1 MREMTYVQALNEGLH
16 QAMSEDPSV
25 FIIGENIRDRM
36 RPETAGLDEAFAPDR
51 VLDMP
56 ISEAAF
62 TGFANGAALAGM
74 RPVVEFQ
81 VASLMFPAFDQ
92 IVNQAAKLPLM
103 LGGQA
108 HIPITFFLMGAGA
121 GGGRA
126 GQHSDNP
133 YTFLVHAGI
142 KTVVPATPADAK
154 GLMLAAI
161 FEDDPVAVV
170 VNANLLGTKGDV
182 PAGSERA
189 ALATG
194 AVRRAGTDATICAIG
209 ALVPA
214 ALDAAGPS
222 RGGRHRRGGVG
233 PPQPPPLRQGRAR
246 RIGREDRTAGDRRR
260 LGTHLR
266 IRGGGGGARRR
277 ALLRLAPRTDQAGHP
292 GRRDG
297 PVQHAHRARDPA
309 GGGRAGR
316 RRSETS
322 PPDLD
327 ELCPTR
333 PRPPCGT
340 SCSSWRTSFGSTT
353 SAATG
358 TRRSAPRTSTRSPRA
373 GCVSIA
379 PTCSRRSAGRAG

>member
-1 MREMTYVQALNEGLH
+1 MREMTFVQALNEALH
-16 QAMSEDPSV
+16 QAMTEDDSV
-25 FIIGENIRDRM
+25 FMLGENIRGGVRA
-36 RPETAGLDEAFAPDR
+36 ETAGLDDAFGPQR
-51 VLDMP
+51 VMDMP

-170 VNANLLGTKGDV
+170 INANLLGTKGDV

-189 ALATG
+189 PLANGT
-194 AVRRAGTDATICAIG
+194 VRRAGADATVCAVG
-209 ALVPA
+209 NLVHAALEAAESLAEDGIDIEVWDPRSLLPFDKEGLAASVAKTGRLVIADDSARTCGFAAEVAGLVAERCFDSLRAPIKRVTRADVTVPYSTPIEHAMLPA
-214 ALDAAGPS
+214 AGELEAA
-222 RGGRHRRGGVG
+222 V
-233 PPQPPPLRQGRAR
+233 RA
-246 RIGREDRTAGDRRR
+246 I
-260 LGTHLR
+260 
-266 IRGGGGGARRR
+266 
-277 ALLRLAPRTDQAGHP
+277 
-292 GRRDG
+292 
-297 PVQHAHRARDPA
+297 
-309 GGGRAGR
+309 
-316 RRSETS
+316 
-322 PPDLD
+322 
-327 ELCPTR
+327 
-333 PRPPCGT
+333 
-340 SCSSWRTSFGSTT
+340 
-353 SAATG
+353 AA
-358 TRRSAPRTSTRSPRA
+358 
-373 GCVSIA
+373 
-379 PTCSRRSAGRAG
+379 

>member
-1 MREMTYVQALNEGLH
+1 MREMTYVQALNEALH

-25 FIIGENIRDRM
+25 FMIGENIRGGM
-36 RPETAGLDEAFAPDR
+36 RPEAAGLDEAFAPER

-170 VNANLLGTKGDV
+170 VNANLLGTTGDV
-182 PAGSERA
+182 PAGSDRTP
-189 ALATG
+189 LAKGTI
-194 AVRRAGTDATICAIG
+194 RRPGRDATVCAVG

-214 ALDAAGPS
+214 ALDAAGRLADDGIDVEVWDPRS
-222 RGGRHRRGGVG
+222 LLPFDKEGLAASVAKTGRLVIADDSARTCGFAAEVAGLVAERCFDSLRGPIKRVT
-233 PPQPPPLRQGRAR
+233 RADVTVPYSTP
-246 RIGREDRTAGDRRR
+246 IEHAMLPAAGE
-260 LGTHLR
+260 LE
-266 IRGGGGGARRR
+266 AAVR
-277 ALLRLAPRTDQAGHP
+277 AL
-292 GRRDG
+292 
-297 PVQHAHRARDPA
+297 
-309 GGGRAGR
+309 
-316 RRSETS
+316 
-322 PPDLD
+322 
-327 ELCPTR
+327 
-333 PRPPCGT
+333 
-340 SCSSWRTSFGSTT
+340 
-353 SAATG
+353 AA
-358 TRRSAPRTSTRSPRA
+358 
-373 GCVSIA
+373 
-379 PTCSRRSAGRAG
+379 

>member
-1 MREMTYVQALNEGLH
+1 MREMTFVQALNEALH
-16 QAMSEDPSV
+16 QAMTEDDSV
-25 FIIGENIRDRM
+25 FMIGENIRGGVRA
-36 RPETAGLDEAFAPDR
+36 ETVGLDDAFGPQR
-51 VLDMP
+51 VMDMP

-161 FEDDPVAVV
+161 FENDPVAVV
-170 VNANLLGTKGDV
+170 INSNLLGTTGEV
-182 PAGSERA
+182 PAGSERT

-194 AVRRAGTDATICAIG
+194 KVRRAGTDVTVCAVG
-209 ALVPA
+209 TLVPA
-214 ALDAAGPS
+214 ALEAAG
-222 RGGRHRRGGVG
+222 
-233 PPQPPPLRQGRAR
+233 
-246 RIGREDRTAGDRRR
+246 
-260 LGTHLR
+260 
-266 IRGGGGGARRR
+266 
-277 ALLRLAPRTDQAGHP
+277 RLAQDGIDVEVWDPRSLLPFDKDGLAASVAKT
-292 GRRDG
+292 GRLVVADDS
-297 PVQHAHRARDPA
+297 AR
-309 GGGRAGR
+309 
-316 RRSETS
+316 T
-322 PPDLD
+322 
-327 ELCPTR
+327 
-333 PRPPCGT
+333 CG
-340 SCSSWRTSFGSTT
+340 F
-353 SAATG
+353 AAEVSG
-358 TRRSAPRTSTRSPRA
+358 LIAERCFDSLRSPIKRVTRA
-373 GCVSIA
+373 DVTVPYSTPIEHAMLPAAGELEAAVRAIA
-379 PTCSRRSAGRAG
+379 T